1 MIDEAE
7 IIRDEE
13 LFARQQA
20 QLNSPY
26 QIARHAAAVE
36 RRRIIGEA
44 KQDAYEAKEKEKQAK
59 LDAKVEWLMERRL
72 SREERSARNKAKR
85 KALVADR
92 QRRKQHA
99 WTPEERAAW
108 NEKQRMY
115 YHVKRAK
122 VKMMARQ
129 YVALRAIPDP
139 VIDKDEAARVSA
151 WIKTI

>member
-13 LFARQQA
+13 FHARRQA
-20 QLNSPY
+20 QLTSPY

-36 RRRIIGEA
+36 RRRIEGEA
-44 KQDAYEAKEKEKQAK
+44 KQAAYEARAEVAKRK
-59 LDAKVEWLMERRL
+59 LDGHIEWVMERRIA
-72 SREERSARNKAKR
+72 RAERSARNKAKR
-85 KALVADR
+85 KALMADR
-92 QRRKQHA
+92 QRRKQKA
-99 WTPEERAAW
+99 WTAEERAAW
-108 NEKQRMY
+108 NEKQRVY
-115 YHVKRAK
+115 YHVRRAK

>member
-13 LFARQQA
+13 FFARQQA

-26 QIARHAAAVE
+26 QIARHAAAIE

-92 QRRKQHA
+92 QRRKQQA

-115 YHVKRAK
+115 YRIRRAK
-122 VKMMARQ
+122 VEAEVRQ
-129 YVALRAIPDP
+129 RVALRAIPDP

>member
-1 MIDEAE
+1 MIDEEAFRAE
-7 IIRDEE
+7 EE
-13 LFARQQA
+13 FHARRQA
-20 QLNSPY
+20 QLTSPY

-36 RRRIIGEA
+36 KRRIIGEA
-44 KQDAYEAKEKEKQAK
+44 KQDAWEAKGRAEEARIVAK
-59 LDAKVEWLMERRL
+59 MEQRRQREWLAEGRRI
-72 SREERSARNKAKR
+72 KR

-92 QRRKQHA
+92 QRRRQQA

-115 YHVKRAK
+115 YRIRRSK
-122 VKMMARQ
+122 VEAEVRQ
-129 YVALRAIPDP
+129 RVALRAIPDP

>member
-1 MIDEAE
+1 MIDEEAFRAE
-7 IIRDEE
+7 EE
-13 LFARQQA
+13 FHARRQA
-20 QLNSPY
+20 QLTSPY

-36 RRRIIGEA
+36 KRRIIGEA

-92 QRRKQHA
+92 QRRRQQA

-115 YHVKRAK
+115 YRIRRAK
-122 VKMMARQ
+122 VEAEVRQ
-129 YVALRAIPDP
+129 RVALRAIPDP

>member
-1 MIDEAE
+1 MIDEEAFRAE
-7 IIRDEE
+7 EE
-13 LFARQQA
+13 FHARRQA
-20 QLNSPY
+20 QLTSPY

-36 RRRIIGEA
+36 KRRIIGEA
-44 KQDAYEAKEKEKQAK
+44 KQDAWEAKGRAEEARIAAK
-59 LDAKVEWLMERRL
+59 MEQRRQREWRAEGNRI
-72 SREERSARNKAKR
+72 KR

-92 QRRKQHA
+92 QRRRQQA

-115 YHVKRAK
+115 YRIRRAK
-122 VKMMARQ
+122 VEAEVRQ
-129 YVALRAIPDP
+129 RVALRAIPDP

>member
-13 LFARQQA
+13 FFARQQA
-20 QLNSPY
+20 QLMSPY

-92 QRRKQHA
+92 QRRRQQA
-99 WTPEERAAW
+99 WTPEERASLERKTA
-108 NEKQRMY
+108 
-115 YHVKRAK
+115 HV
-122 VKMMARQ
+122 
-129 YVALRAIPDP
+129 LPDQ
-139 VIDKDEAARVSA
+139 ACQGGS
-151 WIKTI
+151 